1 LNGSL
6 PEALSQMKKTGKKW
20 SHCRSIKP
28 NRMQFADWKMRTGD
42 PQMKAVLFGLMSL
55 VSGLQAGNEET
66 RIKVQQFTGKE
77 IIPWLPAMHE
87 HCAQC
92 LRGFPYLYAP
102 TSGQI
107 INPSDTIYVN
117 DKESLVI
124 VAENAEGIVGIAA
137 GLPLS
142 SFYLA
147 AHYFSPEA
155 IEKFREKG
163 YDPKNIWYMGYF
175 LMGSKFQTDADLI
188 HSIYNSF
195 VEKAKTLGKTQVCY
209 IDVIRSDAHPLR
221 PNTYSHPE
229 PYGHMIKGFS
239 KTAVEIESTWPTFQV
254 DGEIRDETHQL
265 VFYISDL

>member
-1 LNGSL
+1 
-6 PEALSQMKKTGKKW
+6 M
-20 SHCRSIKP
+20 
-28 NRMQFADWKMRTGD
+28 
-42 PQMKAVLFGLMSL
+42 
-55 VSGLQAGNEET
+55 
-66 RIKVQQFTGKE
+66 IKVQQFTGKK
-77 IIPWLPAMHE
+77 IIPWLSAMND
-87 HCAQC
+87 HCSQC

-102 TSGQI
+102 TSSQI

-117 DKESLVI
+117 EKDSLVI

-142 SFYLA
+142 SYYLA
-147 AHYFSPEA
+147 AHYFSPDA

-163 YDPKNIWYMGYF
+163 YDPENIWYMGYF
-175 LMGSKFQTDADLI
+175 LMKPKFQSDADLI
-188 HSIYNSF
+188 DSIYSSF
-195 VEKAKTLGKTQVCY
+195 VERAKTLGKTQICY

-229 PYGHMIKGFS
+229 PYGRIIKGFS

-254 DGEIRDETHQL
+254 GEKIKDETHQL